1 MSDRPHTV
9 RFSNLDR
16 EILVP
21 DNANLREICLREGVK
36 LYFGLAPYLNCRGR
50 ARCGTCRVR
59 VQEGQE
65 NLSVPSPFERKRLPD
80 ARADLRLACQAN
92 VRGPVVIDTRGK
104 L

>member
-1 MSDRPHTV
+1 MSGRAHTV

-21 DNANLREICLREGVK
+21 DNANLREICLREGAK

-59 VQEGQE
+59 VLEGLE
-65 NLSVPSPFERKRLPD
+65 NLSVKSPFERKRLPH
-80 ARADLRLACQAN
+80 APPDLRLACQAN
-92 VRGPVVIDTRGK
+92 VRGSVVIDTHG
-104 L
+104 

>member
-1 MSDRPHTV
+1 MSEQAHTV
-9 RFSNLDR
+9 RFSNL
-16 EILVP
+16 ELEVLVP
-21 DNANLREICLREGVK
+21 DNANLREVCLREGAK
-36 LYFGLAPYLNCRGR
+36 LYFGLALFMNCRGR

-65 NLSVPSPFERKRLPD
+65 NLSIPSPFERKRLPD
-80 ARADLRLACQAN
+80 APPDLRLACQAN